1 VKQTP
6 VASILPESCQMF
18 IIKQGKRVA
27 ARLRCD
33 LLVCGLLLSLIPFL
47 SGCQKA
53 GESLPDIVVE
63 HEITPRPPK
72 VGPAIVT
79 LKLSDSGGS
88 PIKEAQVNLEGN
100 MSHAGM
106 RPVFGEAR
114 ETEPGRYE
122 APLELTM
129 GGDWIVIVNITLRD
143 GRKLQRQ
150 FEIKAVGSD

>member
-1 VKQTP
+1 MI
-6 VASILPESCQMF
+6 S
-18 IIKQGKRVA
+18 
-27 ARLRCD
+27 
-33 LLVCGLLLSLIPFL
+33 LLPFL

-53 GESLPDIVVE
+53 GEPLPDIVVE
-63 HEITPRPPK
+63 HEIAPRPLK
-72 VGPAIVT
+72 VGPATVT
-79 LKLSDSGGS
+79 LKLSDSGGA
-88 PIKEAQVNLEGN
+88 PIREAQVSLEGN

-129 GGDWIVIVNITLRD
+129 GGDWVVIVNITLRD